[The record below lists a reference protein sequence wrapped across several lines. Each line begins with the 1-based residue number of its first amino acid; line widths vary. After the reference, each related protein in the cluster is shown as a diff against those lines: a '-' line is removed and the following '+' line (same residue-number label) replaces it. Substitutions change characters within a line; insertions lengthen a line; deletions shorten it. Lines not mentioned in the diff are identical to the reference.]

1 LEKTVALR
9 ETAAN
14 QIATAL
20 ARAARE
26 LIGLRPKADVRAVG
40 PVRIVEPSAERN
52 VDEGG
57 LLVVNI

>member
-1 LEKTVALR
+1 MARTETMLAALAARNDAQERRIAALEKTIALR

-26 LIGLRPKADVRAVG
+26 LIGLRP
-40 PVRIVEPSAERN
+40 
-52 VDEGG
+52 
-57 LLVVNI
+57 